1 MRNVTEGD
9 FPADGSPRQKLE
21 FAAEYATLAPTGSTS
36 RPWDF
41 RLGETQLELMA
52 RDAAAPEAMD
62 PDGRELIIGCGSA
75 LLCLKLALRHFG
87 CLGRVALFPD
97 LDKPALVARVHFGF
111 CRERDAREKVLFEAM
126 SKCRADV
133 SPLGGIPVSET
144 MLGALGQAAAGERG
158 WLDFAHSETSRQL
171 VMEIKQAGDQL
182 RMNLERSAADSTDFV
197 AEGQRRGVRRYFA
210 FGGRRM
216 DSGNETMEPVRPI
229 SDPAPALAVVK
240 TKTDDK
246 HGWLAAGQTMARTI
260 LQAQALG
267 LSWGFFNP
275 MCRREAREALR
286 MGVGRKGYA
295 QLILRFGSLA
305 ADGMAQPASV
315 VQAMTAFQ

>member
-1 MRNVTEGD
+1 MSASRLRNVTEGD

-133 SPLGGIPVSET
+133 SPLGGIRFPKRCLERWVK
-144 MLGALGQAAAGERG
+144 LRRANAAGWILRT
-158 WLDFAHSETSRQL
+158 ARR
-171 VMEIKQAGDQL
+171 AG
-182 RMNLERSAADSTDFV
+182 S
-197 AEGQRRGVRRYFA
+197 
-210 FGGRRM
+210 
-216 DSGNETMEPVRPI
+216 
-229 SDPAPALAVVK
+229 
-240 TKTDDK
+240 
-246 HGWLAAGQTMARTI
+246 
-260 LQAQALG
+260 
-267 LSWGFFNP
+267 LSWKSS
-275 MCRREAREALR
+275 RREINC
-286 MGVGRKGYA
+286 G
-295 QLILRFGSLA
+295 
-305 ADGMAQPASV
+305 
-315 VQAMTAFQ
+315 